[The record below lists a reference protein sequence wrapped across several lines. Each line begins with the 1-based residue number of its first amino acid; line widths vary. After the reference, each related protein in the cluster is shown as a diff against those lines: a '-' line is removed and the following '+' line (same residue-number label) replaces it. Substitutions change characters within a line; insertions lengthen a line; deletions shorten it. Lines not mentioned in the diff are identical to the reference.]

1 MNQSNVIAVF
11 DTNELV
17 RLALKKTSAIKRL
30 EQAIRGGKFR
40 LVFSQEIATELE
52 RVLNYPRIKD
62 KNRLTESSIQ
72 NFLNEL
78 LDVGLL
84 ADDLY
89 EVSRVEQDATDNVF
103 LACSLETQAD
113 YLVSED
119 PHLRNIKYFYG
130 TQIIGLNDFQK
141 ILGI

>member
-1 MNQSNVIAVF
+1 MNQSRLIAVF

-17 RLALKKTSAIKRL
+17 RLALKKTPAISRL
-30 EQAIRGGKFR
+30 DQAIRDGKFR
-40 LVFSQEIATELE
+40 LVFSQEIALEIE

-62 KNRLTESSIQ
+62 KNRLTQASIQ

-78 LDVGLL
+78 LDIALL

-130 TQIIGLNDFQK
+130 TQIISLADF
-141 ILGI
+141 